1 MWPFSR
7 EPIEAARR
15 LAEERAEK
23 EKKDAEAE
31 HFLSSMKKEKYEVPP
46 YIVPPEVPAVG
57 PRGFEGPVGP
67 TGPKGEPGPRGLHAT
82 EEEDAVGVV
91 GSVYGVP
98 VSDIHALRQ
107 LSLTTGISTSDLI
120 SVLEGAIDT
129 IPSTMLQE
137 MREL

>member
-7 EPIEAARR
+7 EPVEAARR

-31 HFLSSMKKEKYEVPP
+31 HFLSSMKKEDYEIPP

-67 TGPKGEPGPRGLHAT
+67 IGPKGELGP
-82 EEEDAVGVV
+82 EEDDVGVV

-129 IPSTMLQE
+129 IPSTMLKE
-137 MREL
+137 MRGL